1 MNIRKQLNELKKTIK
16 KSDWEDDL
24 KLLSPD
30 YTTTIDERDIET
42 FVSDIL
48 QKINTYSQQL
58 YGQVMSNSGEK
69 SWAGRDLSTIQQS
82 GGTASDKLSEH
93 IKDLLY
99 DMGDIAVTDLK
110 QEMEE

>member
-42 FVSDIL
+42 
-48 QKINTYSQQL
+48 
-58 YGQVMSNSGEK
+58 SG
-69 SWAGRDLSTIQQS
+69 W
-82 GGTASDKLSEH
+82 
-93 IKDLLY
+93 
-99 DMGDIAVTDLK
+99 
-110 QEMEE
+110 